1 MPEPDKTIDLD
12 RRLSV
17 LEERMN
23 TITESYDRGWK
34 LLEAKMGEATAGMRE
49 DSARRDTE
57 FAKLREDNA
66 KLEAK
71 MGEATAGM
79 REDNARRDTEFVKLR
94 EDSAKR
100 DRNMSIQ
107 VYAVAF
113 GIVVVI
119 LGIGGTIISLL
130 V

>member
-1 MPEPDKTIDLD
+1 
-12 RRLSV
+12 
-17 LEERMN
+17 MN
-23 TITESYDRGWK
+23 TISESYDRGWK
-34 LLEAKMGEATAGMRE
+34 LLVAKMGEDSAKLEAKMGEA
-49 DSARRDTE
+49 
-57 FAKLREDNA
+57 NA

-79 REDNARRDTEFVKLR
+79 REDNARRDTEFAKLR

>member
-1 MPEPDKTIDLD
+1 MPESAKTIDLD

-34 LLEAKMGEATAGMRE
+34 LLEAKMGE
-49 DSARRDTE
+49 
-57 FAKLREDNA
+57 DNA
-66 KLEAK
+66 RLEAK
-71 MGEATAGM
+71 MG
-79 REDNARRDTEFVKLR
+79 EDNARRDTEFAKLR

>member
-1 MPEPDKTIDLD
+1 
-12 RRLSV
+12 
-17 LEERMN
+17 MN

-34 LLEAKMGEATAGMRE
+34 HLEAKIGEATAGM
-49 DSARRDTE
+49 
-57 FAKLREDNA
+57 REDNA

-71 MGEATAGM
+71 MGE
-79 REDNARRDTEFVKLR
+79 DNARRDTEFAKLR

>member
-1 MPEPDKTIDLD
+1 MVMPEPDKTIELD

-34 LLEAKMGEATAGMRE
+34 LLEAKMGE
-49 DSARRDTE
+49 
-57 FAKLREDNA
+57 DNA

-71 MGEATAGM
+71 MGEANAKLEAKMG
-79 REDNARRDTEFVKLR
+79 EDNARRDTEFAKLR

>member
-1 MPEPDKTIDLD
+1 MEEQNGLGDLT
-12 RRLSV
+12 RQIAV

-49 DSARRDTE
+49 D
-57 FAKLREDNA
+57 
-66 KLEAK
+66 
-71 MGEATAGM
+71 
-79 REDNARRDTEFVKLR
+79 NAR
-94 EDSAKR
+94 R

-107 VYAVAF
+107 VYAVGF
-113 GIVVVI
+113 GILAVI
-119 LGIGGTIISLL
+119 VGIGGTIISLL